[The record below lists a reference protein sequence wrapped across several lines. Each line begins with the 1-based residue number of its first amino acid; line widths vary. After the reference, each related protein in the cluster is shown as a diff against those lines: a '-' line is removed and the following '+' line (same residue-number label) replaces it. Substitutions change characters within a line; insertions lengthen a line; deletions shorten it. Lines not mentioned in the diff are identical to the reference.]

1 MLHVMI
7 NFPTLSYLHYS
18 YGDYLQEI
26 LDSMLVSPRPS
37 PTSELSSSF

>member
-26 LDSMLVSPRPS
+26 LNSTLVSPPS